1 MTVMLMLL
9 FLPCCPVASSL
20 ASLSPQS
27 GTGPDPACPTTTTT
41 TTTSTTT
48 SSLTTSSVDE
58 NSNSPNVF
66 STPKR
71 PSHLHIT
78 SPLLPRRDG
87 DETNETAVLT
97 TQSSPCSL
105 LLTSTSLSLPSPIA
119 SDFELSVL
127 ERFDQLMA
135 SLGSFTANHSGLFLS
150 ALTIPPPRNVIT
162 LSIRKRGGALTL
174 LFLLVLLVF
183 FVCLF

>member
-1 MTVMLMLL
+1 MAMLIL

-20 ASLSPQS
+20 VSLSPQS
-27 GTGPDPACPTTTTT
+27 GPGPDPACPTTTTT
-41 TTTSTTT
+41 TTT

-87 DETNETAVLT
+87 EETNETAALT

-135 SLGSFTANHSGLFLS
+135 SLGSFTANHSGLLCYQLSQFQRRATSTFFHPEAWRRFISFNSFLH
-150 ALTIPPPRNVIT
+150 I
-162 LSIRKRGGALTL
+162 LSNSHRINHI
-174 LFLLVLLVF
+174 
-183 FVCLF
+183 